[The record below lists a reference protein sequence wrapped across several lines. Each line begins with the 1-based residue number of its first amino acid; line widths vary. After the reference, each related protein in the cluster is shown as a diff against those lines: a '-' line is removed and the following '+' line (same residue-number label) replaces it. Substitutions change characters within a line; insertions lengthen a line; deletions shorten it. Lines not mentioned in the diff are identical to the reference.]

1 MMDRIYKCNSE
12 KGFTLVELLAVIVI
26 LAIIMLIAIP
36 SVLNVMTTAKR
47 QAFKEYIDKVALAT
61 QNKYTESQ
69 LYNNVTPSVVIY
81 NIEKDLG
88 LTSTGEYKGYT
99 LVDSNKDI
107 YVTLYDKEFAV
118 SGLKWNNIDNEKV
131 VTVASISSSELSRE
145 GLATVVGI
153 SNYSYFEDG
162 ELKTGEVVLKKAIM
176 TSGSVF
182 NTYIKRLANDESFSA
197 SSADRKIKHVKFTRN
212 ISSAPES
219 KVSVSDATSE
229 KRIYVWWEEGTQ
241 TIYVG
246 CENNIIYLSKDA
258 SYMFHYLVNVEDIDF
273 SHFLS
278 DDTTSLYRFASECF
292 KLKSVDLK
300 HFNTSK
306 VTNFRAVFLDC
317 AEITS
322 LDLST
327 WETSNATEIGYM
339 FSGTTNLK
347 SLNISNFNT
356 SRVTRME
363 NLFQKSGLKEIHIES
378 FDTSNVKEMSYS
390 FGHAPNLERIYVS
403 NKFTVAAVTSTSPL
417 FTGSTKL
424 QNFDAS
430 KVSKEYWDLY
440 MTVV

>member
-1 MMDRIYKCNSE
+1 MKKDN

-81 NIEKDLG
+81 DIEKDLG
-88 LTSTGEYKGYT
+88 LTSTGDYKGFT

-118 SGLKWNNIDNEKV
+118 SGLKWSDIDNASV
-131 VTVASISSSELSRE
+131 VSVVSVSSTEFTKE
-145 GLATVVGI
+145 GLATVVGV
-153 SNYSYFEDG
+153 SDYSYYEDG
-162 ELKTGEVVLKKAIM
+162 ELKTGEVILKKAIM

-212 ISSAPES
+212 ISSAPDS
-219 KVSVSDATSE
+219 KVSVSDVTSE
-229 KRIYVWWEEGTQ
+229 KRIYVWWEESTE
-241 TIYVG
+241 TIYIG
-246 CENNIIYLSKDA
+246 CENNMIYLSKDA
-258 SYMFHYLVNVEDIDF
+258 SYMFHYLFNVEDIDF
-273 SHFLS
+273 SHFIS
-278 DDTTSLYRFASECF
+278 DDTSSLYRFVSGCF

-327 WETSNATEIGYM
+327 WNTSNAIEIGYM

-347 SLNISNFNT
+347 SLDISNFNT
-356 SRVTRME
+356 SGVTRME

-378 FDTSNVKEMSYS
+378 FDTSKVKDMSYS
-390 FGHAPNLERIYVS
+390 FGQAPNLERIYVS
-403 NKFTVAAVTSTSPL
+403 SKFTIDAIANTSPL

-424 QNFDAS
+424 QNFDSS
-430 KVSKEYWDLY
+430 KVSKEYWTLY